1 MTTEYPKPLF
11 ISGLINIIMNNK
23 ILELKDVTLMER
35 RRVEIISLFGNNY
48 VEDNDGNI
56 IYLQQESI

>member
-1 MTTEYPKPLF
+1 
-11 ISGLINIIMNNK
+11 MNNK

-56 IYLQQESI
+56 IYLQQENI